1 MKRWREEKIVINYG
15 EGELYNGE
23 CWNLERWCLVG
34 GDKGWKGST
43 RGEWKGW
50 WKSNCGEGS
59 AAAVSTRGIFR
70 CDHVDTCYPLAW

>member
-43 RGEWKGW
+43 RGEWKGFHLYVFSLG
-50 WKSNCGEGS
+50 KSRLKPFCTHS
-59 AAAVSTRGIFR
+59 IILL
-70 CDHVDTCYPLAW
+70 YL